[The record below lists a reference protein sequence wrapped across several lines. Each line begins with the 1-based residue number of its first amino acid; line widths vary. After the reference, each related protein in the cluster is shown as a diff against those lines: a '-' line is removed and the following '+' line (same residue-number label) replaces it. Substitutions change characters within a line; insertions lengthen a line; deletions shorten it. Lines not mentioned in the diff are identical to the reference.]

1 MHIPANRRILISG
14 ASITGPTLAYWLSRY
29 GFQPTIVEQAPTLRE
44 GGYKVDIRGVAID
57 VIEWMGLLPAI
68 RQAST
73 QMKGGTYVDSR
84 KRPVASIP
92 ADILNYREGRDDEV
106 VRGDLSRILYEHTRD
121 DVEYLFGDSITA
133 IEQHEDGVQVSFR
146 HAAPRTFDLVIGAD
160 GLHSNVRTL
169 AFGDEAQ
176 FIRHLGAYVSIFSTP
191 NFFQLDHHEL
201 YYPLPGKI
209 VGSYSAHDTE
219 DAKAFFYFMSPQ
231 LTYDYRDYQQQK
243 QLLVEQF
250 AGEGGIVPQLLE
262 VVWDAPDFYFDSL
275 SQIYMDYWSAGR
287 VVLAG
292 DAGYCASPA
301 SGQGTSL
308 ALVGAYVLAGELAE
322 AHGDYRTAFARYED
336 VLRGYVTANQNLGAQ
351 GVGDSI
357 PRTRIEIGLRTLMLR
372 LLSLLPRQR
381 SLVGKMSQATQQAA
395 NAIKLKHY

>member
-1 MHIPANRRILISG
+1 MHTPANRRILISG

-209 VGSYSAHDTE
+209 VGSYSCTRYGGCE
-219 DAKAFFYFMSPQ
+219 GI
-231 LTYDYRDYQQQK
+231 
-243 QLLVEQF
+243 LL
-250 AGEGGIVPQLLE
+250 L
-262 VVWDAPDFYFDSL
+262 
-275 SQIYMDYWSAGR
+275 
-287 VVLAG
+287 
-292 DAGYCASPA
+292 
-301 SGQGTSL
+301 
-308 ALVGAYVLAGELAE
+308 
-322 AHGDYRTAFARYED
+322 
-336 VLRGYVTANQNLGAQ
+336 YVTPTHL
-351 GVGDSI
+351 
-357 PRTRIEIGLRTLMLR
+357 
-372 LLSLLPRQR
+372 
-381 SLVGKMSQATQQAA
+381 
-395 NAIKLKHY
+395 